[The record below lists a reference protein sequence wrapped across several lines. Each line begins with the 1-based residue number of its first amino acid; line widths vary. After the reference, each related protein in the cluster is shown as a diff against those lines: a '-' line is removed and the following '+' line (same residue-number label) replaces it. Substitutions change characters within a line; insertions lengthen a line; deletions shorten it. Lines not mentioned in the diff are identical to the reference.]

1 MLVLS
6 ISRLFASVFSLGTIA
21 AAQTPHDLPLDEGT
35 RRFLEVL
42 PPEKQADI
50 LREFGKALAGQVPA
64 SPDIIEAQELIWS
77 YGRSPPFYPTRESKL
92 PSSSVSVGL
101 DFFPFSSYW

>member
-101 DFFPFSSYW
+101 DCFPFSSYW